1 MTLIIRPLPERP
13 RVTEVGLF
21 DALGRAL
28 PRAAVQA
35 VLAELGARERR
46 CRKLPA
52 ELTVLL
58 AIGAAC
64 FPREA
69 LDRVAVKLLRGL
81 RLLGLDRPRPL
92 FEAATKGAICQ
103 ARYRLGARPLARLFR
118 RVCRPVAT
126 PATPGAFRFGLRL
139 MALDSTLET
148 LPDSPANARA
158 FGRPTNQH
166 GAAGFPVVRGV
177 YLVECGT
184 HAILDA
190 GFWPYAPSEH
200 RGARR
205 LLRSITAGMLVT
217 YDRGLH
223 SADLITAVRARGA
236 QVLGR
241 LPAGVRLPCWQRLP
255 DGSSLAWLTTGKDW
269 QRQRPRRLLVRVIAY
284 TLTDPHRPGHG
295 QPQRLLTT
303 LLDPRQAPALD
314 LVNAYHERWEVEL
327 AIDELDTHLRQAQP
341 RLRSLKPV
349 GVLQEL
355 YGLLLAHYAV
365 RALLADAAAGAEPPL
380 DPRRLSFVQAVQ
392 LITDAIPEFQLL
404 APAAHAALYARLLAD
419 LRRHPLPPR
428 ADRQNPRVLRYRRR
442 KYPPKQ
448 PAHTPWPQPTK
459 PFRAA
464 IQLLI

>member
-1 MTLIIRPLPERP
+1 MPLIVRPLPARP
-13 RVTEVGLF
+13 RLTEVAPC
-21 DALGRAL
+21 DALERAL
-28 PRAAVQA
+28 PRATLRA
-35 VLAELGARERR
+35 VLADLGAAERR

-58 AIGAAC
+58 TIGAAL

-69 LDRVAVKLLRGL
+69 LERVLVKLLRGL
-81 RLLGLDRPRPL
+81 RLLGLGRPRAP

-103 ARYRLGARPLARLFR
+103 ARYQLGARPLALLFR
-118 RVCRPVAT
+118 RVCRPLAS
-126 PATPGAFRFGLRL
+126 PATPGAFLFGLRAL
-139 MALDSTLET
+139 ALDSTLEAV
-148 LPDSPANARA
+148 PDTPANARA

-166 GAAGFPVVRGV
+166 GPAGFPVVRGV
-177 YLVECGT
+177 YLLECGT
-184 HAILDA
+184 HAVVDA

-205 LLRSITAGMLVT
+205 LLRSVGPGMLVLW
-217 YDRGLH
+217 DCGRH
-223 SADLITAVRARGA
+223 SADLITAVHARGA
-236 QVLGR
+236 DVLGR
-241 LPAGVRLPCWQRLP
+241 VPAGVRLPADEPLP
-255 DGSSLAWLTTGKDW
+255 DGSYLARLTTGRDW
-269 QRQRPRRLLVRVIAY
+269 QRRREERLPVRVVEY
-284 TLTDPHRPGHG
+284 TLTDPSRPGYGERH
-295 QPQRLLTT
+295 RLVTT
-303 LLDPRQAPALD
+303 LLDHRRAPARE
-314 LVNAYHERWEVEL
+314 LVAGYHERREVEL
-327 AIDELDTHLRQAQP
+327 AIDEQDTHLRQAQP

-365 RALLADAAAGAEPPL
+365 RALMAEAAADAEPPL

-392 LITDAIPEFQLL
+392 VITDALPEFQLL
-404 APAAHAALYARLLAD
+404 APETHAALYARLLAD

-442 KYPPKQ
+442 KYPPKR
-448 PAHTPWPQPTK
+448 PEHIPWPQPTK